1 MFKSN
6 ITIDSMNESFWKGKN
21 VLVTGADGFIGSHLT
36 ERLLFYGANVSVFV
50 RGTSHSGV
58 TKLKNIN
65 HIKEGLKKV
74 ITGDISSEDTI
85 NTVKKCEPEHIFHL
99 AAQAYVNKSFEQ
111 PLEVIKTNDW
121 GTLMVLEA
129 IRQSESVKQAVFTSS
144 SEIYGSYDEPIKE
157 GYQLNP
163 TSPYGASKAAADR
176 YCFSYWNTYNLPVSI
191 IRPFNTYGPRHTY
204 DVVPKFIKLAI
215 EGKDLTIYGDG
226 EQSRD
231 LTYVDDTVNAFLIMA
246 SNTKAIGEAVNFG
259 TGKDFTINQLAK
271 KIVEFSKSKSKIT
284 HIEKRLSEVK
294 RLCCDYSKA
303 KRLFNWEPK
312 TSLDEGLKKNIK
324 WELDNK

>member
-1 MFKSN
+1 MSSK
-6 ITIDSMNESFWKGKN
+6 IWEGKH

-36 ERLLFYGANVSVFV
+36 EKLLGYGAELSVFV

-65 HIKEGLKKV
+65 HIKDRLQKV

-85 NTVKKCEPEHIFHL
+85 NIIKKIQPHYIFHL

-129 IRQSESVKQAVFTSS
+129 IRQTESVKQAVFTSS
-144 SEIYGSYDEPIKE
+144 SEIYGSYDQPIKE
-157 GYQLNP
+157 EFPLNP

-176 YCFSYWNTYNLPVSI
+176 YCFSYWNTYNIPVSV

-215 EGKDLTIYGDG
+215 ENKNLTIYGDG
-226 EQSRD
+226 QQTRD
-231 LTYVDDTVNAFLIMA
+231 LLYVDDTVEAFLIMA
-246 SNTKAIGEAVNFG
+246 SNKKAVGQAINFG
-259 TGKDFTINQLAK
+259 TSKDIKIIDLAGKIIKLSNSSS
-271 KIVEFSKSKSKIT
+271 KIV
-284 HIEKRLSEVK
+284 HLEKRLSEVK

-303 KRLFNWEPK
+303 KKMFDWEPK
-312 TSLDEGLKKNIK
+312 VPLEEGLKRNIQ
-324 WELDNK
+324 WELENR